1 MTLLKTLKTAV
12 GISIAVLLCSTS
24 AQAAVTWTTWNFNGG
39 YSSSGN
45 NGYGSMYRGPIGNGV
60 TATAWGNTSGNL
72 LANSEYRPRK
82 LCRYG
87 GGSTLGAGCNVESS
101 PQHAI
106 DNRGVHEFVLLEF
119 QMPTTLKQLRIGWP
133 SSSYD
138 TDMTVMAFTGS
149 NAFPTFTR
157 NHLYNRNSDTN
168 DTTGGTRGL
177 TNAGWTLISNPEDI
191 RPSDGLTSIGNDG
204 NVSSSYWL
212 VGAYN
217 RFISG
222 NSLIHD
228 GYDYFKLKAVK
239 GFKGEDKRVPLPT
252 TAALLG
258 LGLLALGRRKLVS
271 K

>member
-1 MTLLKTLKTAV
+1 MTPFKSFKKAV
-12 GISIAVLLCSTS
+12 GIGIAALFCSAS
-24 AQAAVTWTTWNFNGG
+24 AQAAVTWTTWDFSAGSISG
-39 YSSSGN
+39 SGN
-45 NGYGSMYRGPIGNGV
+45 NSSMTVGPSGNAT
-60 TATAWGNTSGNL
+60 TATAWDGDYNGANAEYGRTRLNKYSSG
-72 LANSEYRPRK
+72 
-82 LCRYG
+82 
-87 GGSTLGAGCNVESS
+87 LGAGYESS
-101 PQHAI
+101 PQHAV
-106 DNRGVHEFVLLEF
+106 DNRGVHEFILLEF
-119 QMPTTLKQLRIGWP
+119 QMPTTLKQLKIGWP

-149 NAFPTFTR
+149 AAFPTFTR
-157 NHLYNRNSDTN
+157 NDMFNRNSDTG
-168 DTTGGTRGL
+168 DTTGTTRGL

-217 RFISG
+217 KFISG
-222 NSLIHD
+222 NGLIND
-228 GYDYFKLKAVK
+228 GYDYFKLKKVAGYK
-239 GFKGEDKRVPLPT
+239 GDNRVPLPT